1 MARQG
6 GGLLLPLLLLSLAVL
21 HLMLGT
27 TVTDVTATVSLTLP
41 TSLTPM
47 ETSPLLPTT
56 DSTAAATLPPSSPE
70 TGASTLQR
78 SSTSLGTGST
88 SPPTMPPPTGPAPTA
103 ASAEPLT
110 TLADTMATP
119 AISTGVPGSNPTP
132 SRPAGT
138 TSRNTFDTSSH
149 TVGLTSGTLTLSE
162 TPSTA
167 TGTEPSSPTT
177 SSTQIPE
184 VTPST
189 PADLS
194 VMTSSC
200 PTATSNTSASHL
212 FLSLRLMVPQN
223 LENTMVQELVLS
235 KLRGNLLT
243 TFPCAGLAVEWRGK
257 RRT

>member
-21 HLMLGT
+21 HLTLGT

-138 TSRNTFDTSSH
+138 TSRNTLDTSSQ
-149 TVGLTSGTLTLSE
+149 TVGLTSGTE
-162 TPSTA
+162 T
-167 TGTEPSSPTT
+167 SSPPTN
-177 SSTQIPE
+177 STQIPE

-194 VMTSSC
+194 VMTSTC

-235 KLRGNLLT
+235 KLRGNLQT

>member
-149 TVGLTSGTLTLSE
+149 TVGLTSGT
-162 TPSTA
+162 
-167 TGTEPSSPTT
+167 EPSSPTT